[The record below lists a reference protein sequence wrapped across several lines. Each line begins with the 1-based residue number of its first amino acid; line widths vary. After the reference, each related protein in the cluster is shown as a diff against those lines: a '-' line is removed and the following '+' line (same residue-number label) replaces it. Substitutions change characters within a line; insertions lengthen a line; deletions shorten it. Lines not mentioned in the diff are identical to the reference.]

1 MALGCPREAAALS
14 PAIKVRVGGDYW
26 HQVVAVGLPGPQALS
41 PHAMWPCIVQSKD
54 LTPGIA
60 TTAMKIAEMD
70 KKARAAP
77 DAGGLS
83 KDEATKALLACFP
96 RCTRERRNACK
107 TPPRLRSLLSRP
119 RGLTRGPV
127 WLQRSARESSP
138 RRVCSVGVSRTGM
151 VTQFS
156 VIHAFFNVRFAV
168 GLILSRFPQGVGRWM
183 HPVAARIGFLL

>member
-83 KDEATKALLACFP
+83 KDEATKALFGVLSSLHERKKKRVQDAASPAVAAFEATWLDK
-96 RCTRERRNACK
+96 RARVAAKKRKRELS
-107 TPPRLRSLLSRP
+107 PPRML
-119 RGLTRGPV
+119 
-127 WLQRSARESSP
+127 
-138 RRVCSVGVSRTGM
+138 
-151 VTQFS
+151 
-156 VIHAFFNVRFAV
+156 
-168 GLILSRFPQGVGRWM
+168 GRC
-183 HPVAARIGFLL
+183 V